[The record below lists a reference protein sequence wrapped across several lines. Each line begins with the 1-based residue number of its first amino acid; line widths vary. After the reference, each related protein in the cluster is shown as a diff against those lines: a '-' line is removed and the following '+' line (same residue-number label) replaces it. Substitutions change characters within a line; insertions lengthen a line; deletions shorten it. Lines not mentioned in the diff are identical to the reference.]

1 MGISIWQLL
10 IVLLIIVLLFGT
22 KKIRNIGKDMGGAL
36 KGFRDAMDNR
46 DAKQDNTEH
55 KELENNEV
63 SRIIEGEV
71 AGEETNIDKEKEKE
85 KEKDKV

>member
-46 DAKQDNTEH
+46 DAKQDNAEH

-71 AGEETNIDKEKEKE
+71 AGEEANVDKEKEKE

>member
-46 DAKQDNTEH
+46 DNKQDNVQQE
-55 KELENNEV
+55 ELEDNKVN
-63 SRIIEGEV
+63 RIIEGEV
-71 AGEETNIDKEKEKE
+71 TDEEVSTDKE

>member
-36 KGFRDAMDNR
+36 KGFRDAMDIR
-46 DAKQDNTEH
+46 DNKQDNVQQE
-55 KELENNEV
+55 ELEDNKVN
-63 SRIIEGEV
+63 RIIEGEV
-71 AGEETNIDKEKEKE
+71 TDEETSTDKE